1 MRIAGSIILGV
12 IGAILYFAIEVDVAG
27 VSISTIGIILMVAA
41 VIWFLV
47 EVVQG
52 MGQQEVAR
60 KAVENQG
67 QQNNPQAPQG
77 GNQQAAGNPNNPQGH
92 NNPGGGQQ

>member
-1 MRIAGSIILGV
+1 MRVAGSIILGV

-47 EVVQG
+47 EIVQG

-60 KAVENQG
+60 KSVENQN
-67 QQNNPQAPQG
+67 QQAPQG
-77 GNQQAAGNPNNPQGH
+77 GNQQAPNNPNNPQGP
-92 NNPGGGQQ
+92 NNPGGQQ